1 MNKLKE
7 QLTDLYPNENLSE
20 ADAQSMA
27 DALNSFFVLCLKIA
41 EQPESLQEV
50 QGNQE
55 NIVQTENFL
64 RE

>member
-20 ADAQSMA
+20 ADAQTMT
-27 DALNSFFVLCLKIA
+27 DALNSFFALCLKIA

-50 QGNQE
+50 QGNQQ